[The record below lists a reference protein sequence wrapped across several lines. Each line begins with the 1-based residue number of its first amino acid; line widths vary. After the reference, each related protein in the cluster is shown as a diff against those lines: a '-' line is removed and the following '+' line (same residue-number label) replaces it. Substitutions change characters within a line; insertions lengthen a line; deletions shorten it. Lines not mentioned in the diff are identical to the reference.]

1 MRKLFLW
8 AIVFA
13 AAFGLIGVFWFFAFT
28 PFGPRPMTKLIWR
41 IIPPPPPVPETH
53 RLPDD

>member
-53 RLPDD
+53 PLPDD